1 MARAFFV
8 SVLVVLLLSH
18 MEPTEKKPI
27 MDENYTSSHNGRIAP
42 MRTFSSDLADAVREH
57 GGSVVRVA
65 IEEEERH
72 KKDIEEMSIHSRTN
86 MTFVISG
93 IAIVLIAVVFFFMT
107 YSNKQAS
114 TAAPTVT
121 PPTVPSSLVTSENAD
136 IISVSGMQAPDLITA
151 IQQDSANP
159 KIQSGQVD
167 NIILSK
173 DGTTNP
179 NTRLSASALL
189 SLLGTHAS
197 TSFLQSLL
205 PDYMVGSVFSDHG
218 SLFLVIH
225 GTAHDYLLSGMLS
238 WEPYLFND
246 MKALF
251 GLDQSMFT
259 TAQLESLP
267 FQDTLIENR
276 EARAVLDPNQKT
288 LFYYT
293 FLDTNTVLF
302 AKDATILTEVVS
314 RFH

>member
-1 MARAFFV
+1 
-8 SVLVVLLLSH
+8 

-27 MDENYTSSHNGRIAP
+27 MDENYTSSHNGHIAP
-42 MRTFSSDLADAVREH
+42 IRTFSSDLAEAVREH

-65 IEEEERH
+65 IEEEEKH
-72 KKDIEEMSIHSRTN
+72 KQEVEDMSIRSRSN
-86 MTFVISG
+86 MLFVVGGFIVVIS
-93 IAIVLIAVVFFFMT
+93 AIILFSLI
-107 YSNKQAS
+107 YSNKKA
-114 TAAPTVT
+114 AIVAPTVT
-121 PPTVPSSLVTSENAD
+121 QPTIPSSLITSENAD
-136 IISVSGMQAPDLITA
+136 IISVSG
-151 IQQDSANP
+151 IQTQDVVAKIQHIAVNP

-167 NIILSK
+167 NIILSN
-173 DGTTNP
+173 DGTANP
-179 NTRLSASALL
+179 NTRVPASAFL
-189 SLLGTHAS
+189 SLIGTHAP

-251 GLDQSMFT
+251 ALDQSTFT

-276 EARAVLDPNQKT
+276 EARAVLDVNQKP

-302 AKDATILTEVVS
+302 AKDTTIMTEVVS

>member
-1 MARAFFV
+1 
-8 SVLVVLLLSH
+8 

-27 MDENYTSSHNGRIAP
+27 MDDNYTSSHNGHIAP
-42 MRTFSSDLADAVREH
+42 IRTFSSDLAEAVREH

-65 IEEEERH
+65 IEEEEKH
-72 KKDIEEMSIHSRTN
+72 KQEVEDMSIRSRSN
-86 MTFVISG
+86 MVFVVG
-93 IAIVLIAVVFFFMT
+93 GIAVVIGAIIFFFFI
-107 YSNKQAS
+107 YSQKQ
-114 TAAPTVT
+114 TATVAPTVSQPTT
-121 PPTVPSSLVTSENAD
+121 PTSLITSENAD
-136 IISVSGMQAPDLITA
+136 VISITGIQTQDLITQ
-151 IQQDSANP
+151 IQQDVTNP

-173 DGTTNP
+173 DGTVNP
-179 NTRLSASALL
+179 NTRLPASAFL
-189 SLLGTHAS
+189 SMIGTHAP
-197 TSFLQSLL
+197 TSFLRSLL
-205 PDYMVGSVFSDHG
+205 PDYMIGSVFSDHG

-246 MKALF
+246 MKTLF
-251 GLDQSMFT
+251 TLDQSSFT
-259 TAQLESLP
+259 AAQLESLP

-276 EARAVLDPNQKT
+276 EARAVLDANQKP

-302 AKDATILTEVVS
+302 AKDTTILTEVVS